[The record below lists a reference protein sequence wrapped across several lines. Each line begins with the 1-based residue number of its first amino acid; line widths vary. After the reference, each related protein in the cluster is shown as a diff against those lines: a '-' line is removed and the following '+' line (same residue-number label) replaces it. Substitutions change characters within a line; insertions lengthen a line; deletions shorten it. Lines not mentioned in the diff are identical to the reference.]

1 MPKVRSTEN
10 RKMLIG
16 CDGSSPQAA
25 RTKQSMVSGHSLAK
39 GMENR
44 KMMEGCGTL
53 VHVVQ
58 LVVVVVHC
66 YMGTWVHRCTVL
78 GQAQW

>member
-1 MPKVRSTEN
+1 
-10 RKMLIG
+10 MLIG
-16 CDGSSPQAA
+16 CDGSSPEAA

-53 VHVVQ
+53 VHGYDGCGTLVQ
-58 LVVVVVHC
+58 LVQWLWL
-66 YMGTWVHRCTVL
+66 GTWVHRCTVL